1 MVLVLAVAVVV
12 VAADFVSVVTI
23 RADLVVHPVIDIV
36 VAVVVVVVVVV
47 ASKEHVVNL
56 ASGVVVPAVPSV
68 ASVVVV
74 EPEPEPELAVAGAA
88 ELVSG
93 AAVVPTIDH
102 ADYRPTLPSS

>member
-36 VAVVVVVVVVV
+36 VAVVVVVVVV

-74 EPEPEPELAVAGAA
+74 GPEPELAVAGAA

>member
-74 EPEPEPELAVAGAA
+74 GPEPELAVAGAA